1 MVQMPNGSILL
12 QVTERVD
19 CLINSSK
26 SLNRQILSVAKLRMT
41 RQPEHF
47 KDILR
52 AIFGQP
58 DTLEADIETVKRL
71 LPNRLEDQ
79 FF

>member
-1 MVQMPNGSILL
+1 
-12 QVTERVD
+12 
-19 CLINSSK
+19 
-26 SLNRQILSVAKLRMT
+26 MT

-52 AIFGQP
+52 VIFGQP

-79 FF
+79 FFRTEDAINCL